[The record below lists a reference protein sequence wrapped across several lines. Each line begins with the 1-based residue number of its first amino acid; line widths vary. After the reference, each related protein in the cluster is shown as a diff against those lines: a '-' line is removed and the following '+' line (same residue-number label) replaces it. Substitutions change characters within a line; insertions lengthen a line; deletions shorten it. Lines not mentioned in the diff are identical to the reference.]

1 MSTSLPQQSLF
12 DFEPS
17 LGDPSGMSSSKAPAI
32 LVETLSIADLMRNP
46 HVQSMY
52 NNSQEL
58 TNQVLQSSQLQQTLW
73 QEKQNLWQEKQNL
86 WQENCR
92 LSAEVRALQVLQSQT
107 RYTAMLMSNQYITY
121 FIATPNK

>member
-12 DFEPS
+12 NFEPS
-17 LGDPSGMSSSKAPAI
+17 FGDINGMSSSKAPTI
-32 LVETLSIADLMRNP
+32 PVETLSIADLMRNP

-58 TNQVLQSSQLQQTLW
+58 TSQVLQSAQLQQTLW
-73 QEKQNLWQEKQNL
+73 QEKQNLWQE
-86 WQENCR
+86 NCC

-107 RYTAMLMSNQYITY
+107 RYAAILMSDQCIAY
-121 FIATPNK
+121 FIATPNN

>member
-1 MSTSLPQQSLF
+1 MSTSLPQQLLL

-17 LGDPSGMSSSKAPAI
+17 FGDTSGMSSSKSPSI

-58 TNQVLQSSQLQQTLW
+58 TNQVLQSAQLQQTLW

-107 RYTAMLMSNQYITY
+107 RYAAIFMSDQCIAY
-121 FIATPNK
+121 FIATPNN